1 MVCYFKGEEVYDWNS
16 EEMIKSMVVMVY
28 PEEVNDLERE
38 IINNITDLIIEDS
51 NMIDLIEKGDKDGIC
66 QSLSFQFMEYI
77 KHIM

>member
-1 MVCYFKGEEVYDWNS
+1 
-16 EEMIKSMVVMVY
+16 MVY

>member
-66 QSLSFQFMEYI
+66 QSLSFQFMEHI